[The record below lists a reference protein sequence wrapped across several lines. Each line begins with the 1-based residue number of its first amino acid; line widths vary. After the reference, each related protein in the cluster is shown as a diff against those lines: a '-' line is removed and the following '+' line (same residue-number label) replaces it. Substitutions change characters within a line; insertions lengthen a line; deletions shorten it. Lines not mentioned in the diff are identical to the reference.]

1 MTTKIVVDDFHNDRL
16 ARMIRMQRK
25 LQEETFGFELHEM
38 NVPERVDYI
47 KENVLALTDELHE
60 LLAETSWKPWA
71 KSVFLNEEK
80 AFSELVYVWHFMMN
94 IMVAIAPD
102 AEASELAEELASS
115 YFKKREVNVQRQEDG
130 YDGVSTKC
138 PNCNRALDDIFA
150 TELSDNHTGPLKT
163 VCAGC
168 KTDVTEIYNLMTSS
182 DLE

>member
-1 MTTKIVVDDFHNDRL
+1 MTFKDNPNHETDRL
-16 ARMIRMQRK
+16 ASMFAAQKK
-25 LQEETFGFELHEM
+25 LQMFTFEHYFSDM
-38 NVPERVDYI
+38 TTQQRVDYI

-71 KSVFLNEEK
+71 KSEFLHEDK
-80 AFSELVYVWHFMMN
+80 VVSELVDAWHFMMN
-94 IMVAIAPD
+94 IMIATMPWLSPGD
-102 AEASELAEELASS
+102 MAEVLTKS
-115 YFKKREVNVQRQEDG
+115 YEKKREVNVQRQEDG

-138 PNCNRALDDIFA
+138 PNCNRALDDIMA
-150 TELSDNHTGPLKT
+150 TELSDNPTGPLKT